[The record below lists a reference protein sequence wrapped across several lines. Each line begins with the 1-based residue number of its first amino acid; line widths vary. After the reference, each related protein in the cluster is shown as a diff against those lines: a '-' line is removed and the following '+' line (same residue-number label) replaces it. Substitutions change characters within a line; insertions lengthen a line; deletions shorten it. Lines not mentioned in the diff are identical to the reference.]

1 VEETAEWLKS
11 VGFDD
16 YVTTRFIGE
25 SITCI
30 LPGSELLY
38 VFLLSTDEEIDGD
51 CLLAMANEERLEK
64 IRIAKMTTRL
74 KLVKNIKSFN
84 VPCVQLM
91 YKPMDLVMRPRPKA
105 RHPLVYSRYM
115 QSKLCHSCSRTK
127 SS

>member
-1 VEETAEWLKS
+1 MARLSRRIPLQVLYYDIQGLHDGLSYCACADATTWSVEETAEWLKS

-74 KLVKNIKSFN
+74 KLVKNIKSLQKEGN
-84 VPCVQLM
+84 KC
-91 YKPMDLVMRPRPKA
+91 
-105 RHPLVYSRYM
+105 
-115 QSKLCHSCSRTK
+115 
-127 SS
+127 